1 MPDTEP
7 EHLLLVEGE
16 DDAHVV
22 RQLCN
27 RYQSIP
33 RFSIRETGGI
43 ERLLDAIGPALI
55 PRERKA
61 LGILVDAD
69 DNPEGRWDDLRSRF
83 DEEGISIPAHPGPN
97 GMIMDAH
104 IEIGNSP
111 RTGIWVMP
119 NNDSSGEIENFVA
132 DMIPMGDPVWPLS
145 QGYVDGIPT
154 EHRRFRPGKLL
165 RAKVYAWLATREIP
179 GRMGAAIG
187 AGELNV
193 GAETARRFVGWLREL
208 FK

>member
-27 RYQSIP
+27 RHESIP
-33 RFSIRETGGI
+33 QFSIRGTGGI
-43 ERLLDAIGPALI
+43 EKLLEAIGPALI

-61 LGILVDAD
+61 VGILVDAD
-69 DNPEGRWDDLRSRF
+69 DNLEDRWDDLTSRLN
-83 DEEGISIPAHPGPN
+83 EEGIGIPANPGPN
-97 GMIMDAH
+97 GTIMDARK
-104 IEIGNSP
+104 EMGNSL
-111 RTGIWVMP
+111 RIGIWVMP
-119 NNDSSGEIENFVA
+119 NNESPGEIEDFVA
-132 DMIPMGDPVWPLS
+132 DMIPTDDPIWPLS
-145 QGYVDGIPT
+145 QSYVDGIPT
-154 EHRRFRPGKLL
+154 GHRRFRPGKLL
-165 RAKVYAWLATREIP
+165 RAKVYSWLATREIP

-187 AGELNV
+187 AGELTV
-193 GAETARRFVGWLREL
+193 DSETARRFVGWLREL